1 MSGPSNT
8 GIQPILKNI
17 IKKNPT
23 RDSYVT
29 MHHECMNMY
38 SDHIAVCCLKMNDR
52 GTAFCRTVDILNFH
66 KQFSLS

>member
-8 GIQPILKNI
+8 GIQPILKKI
-17 IKKNPT
+17 LLKIPT

-29 MHHECMNMY
+29 THHEYMNMC
-38 SDHIAVCCLKMNDR
+38 SDHIAVCLKMNDR

-66 KQFSLS
+66 K